1 MACYF
6 ETTSSMVKG
15 ISLIMATVIVPA
27 HNEAGVIESCLNS
40 IVKQEGVDHL
50 IVACNG
56 CTDNTVDIVK
66 QKFPSAICLDIKKP
80 SKVNAL
86 NEAEIKAKEIG
97 IHYPIF
103 YIDAD
108 TQLSNNSIRHITQT
122 LAQSSILL
130 AAPTPIIDT
139 SKSSWLVKKYYQ
151 IWVNLPYIKEG
162 VIATCSYIITEKGR
176 QRFETFPAVINDDG
190 YVRCHFKNE
199 EIANISGTEIYI
211 QAPRDIFSLIKIKT
225 RARLGNMEL
234 SRTKQCAIKE
244 VKHYGNVMLS
254 RLLSRDVIA
263 AFFYIVIALIIRV
276 RSALQLKQLQNY
288 KWEKDLSS
296 R

>member
-1 MACYF
+1 
-6 ETTSSMVKG
+6 
-15 ISLIMATVIVPA
+15 MATVIVPA
-27 HNEAGVIESCLNS
+27 HNEAGVIEDCLNS
-40 IVKQEGVDHL
+40 IIKQDGIDHL

-56 CTDNTVDIVK
+56 CTDNTADIVK
-66 QKFPSAICLDIKKP
+66 TSFPSAICLDIEKP

-86 NEAEIKAKEIG
+86 NEAENTAKELG
-97 IHYPIF
+97 VTYPIF

-108 TQLSNNSIRHITQT
+108 TQLSDNCISKITQELENSNT
-122 LAQSSILL
+122 LL

-162 VIATCSYIITEKGR
+162 VIATCSYIITEQGR
-176 QRFETFPAVINDDG
+176 QRFKKFPEIINDDG
-190 YVRCHFKNE
+190 YVRCHFKNS
-199 EIANISGTEIYI
+199 EISNIAGTEIYI
-211 QAPRDIFSLIKIKT
+211 RAPRDIFSLIKIKT

-234 SRTKQCAIKE
+234 SRTKQCPVKE
-244 VKHYGNVMLS
+244 AKHYGNVMAS
-254 RLLSRDVIA
+254 RLLSKEFIPA
-263 AFFYIVIALIIRV
+263 SFYIIIATIIRL
-276 RSALQLKQLQNY
+276 RSKLQLKQLQNY

>member
-1 MACYF
+1 
-6 ETTSSMVKG
+6 
-15 ISLIMATVIVPA
+15 MATVIVPA
-27 HNEAGVIESCLNS
+27 HNEAGVIENCLNS
-40 IVKQEGVDHL
+40 IIKQEGVDHL

-56 CTDNTVDIVK
+56 CTDNTIEIVK
-66 QKFPSAICLDIKKP
+66 QKFPSAICLELKKP

-86 NEAEIKAKEIG
+86 NEAEIVAKEIG
-97 IHYPIF
+97 LNYPVF

-108 TQLSNNSIRHITQT
+108 TQLSENCIRQITQE
-122 LAQSSILL
+122 LEGSDVLL

-162 VIATCSYIITEKGR
+162 VIATCSYIITKQGR
-176 QRFETFPAVINDDG
+176 QRFEKFPEIINDDG
-190 YVRCHFKNE
+190 YVRCHFKNN
-199 EIANISGTEIYI
+199 EISNIAGTEIYI

-234 SRTKQCAIKE
+234 SRTKQCPVKE
-244 VKHYGNVMLS
+244 AKNYGNVMLS
-254 RLLSRDVIA
+254 RLLSRDFIPA
-263 AFFYIVIALIIRV
+263 SLYIVIALVIRV